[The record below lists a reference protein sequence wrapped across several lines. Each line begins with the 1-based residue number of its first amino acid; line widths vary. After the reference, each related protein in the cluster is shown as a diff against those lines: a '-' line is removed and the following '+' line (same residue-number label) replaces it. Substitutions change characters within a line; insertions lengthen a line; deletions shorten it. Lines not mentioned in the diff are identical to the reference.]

1 MARDDTLTSSLSL
14 EEQFSI
20 ASLNTLADQ
29 MSREQ
34 AIEMLKQVFLLYVT
48 TRRLLLNEMANSLP
62 QLAYDSNTRHPKEE
76 S

>member
-62 QLAYDSNTRHPKEE
+62 QINYDSNTRHPKEE